1 MYFHFAFIILGY
13 TLLRLKTS
21 IFSQL
26 AEQENFLAWHNR
38 SKAHSCKIQ
47 RIHCSRSPAL
57 AMAATSVFRETRS
70 SRLVPGGGAL
80 VSLGSFL
87 SFWSYSP
94 LVSCICSLTSRRPH
108 RTSTGRSRRAT
119 WRSPLPRP
127 GRCK

>member
-38 SKAHSCKIQ
+38 SKAQ

-94 LVSCICSLTSRRPH
+94 LVCCICSLTSSRPH
-108 RTSTGRSRRAT
+108 RTSTGR
-119 WRSPLPRP
+119 
-127 GRCK
+127 